1 MIKKVTSLSVAAATL
16 LTSVALGSIVP
27 AASADEVETR
37 KTPIMGWAS
46 WNAYHAD
53 INESII
59 LSQAQKIKEYGL
71 DKLGY
76 TYVNVDDG
84 WQYGRADDGL
94 ITIHPTRFPNGMK
107 YVADELHSM
116 GLKAGIY
123 TDAGKLT
130 CGYQAERQYENDD
143 VGLYGHDR
151 EDLERY
157 FSEWGYDFIKIDWC
171 GGQALGLSQET
182 RYTEIGQ
189 IINELETT
197 LGRDIVYNICCWR
210 FPGEWAVDVAD
221 SWRTGS
227 DITNNFTSILK
238 QLDNVKNLADYCGP
252 GHYNDLDMLQIGNG
266 MSYEEDKS
274 HFAMW
279 CMVSSPLL
287 LGMDLN
293 GISEETLS
301 IISNEELIAIDQ
313 DPACIQATVVNTYVG
328 GSVEAWA
335 RDLGSKNSG
344 TKAIALLNRSDE
356 EQTIVVSFEELGLK
370 NVSSI
375 RDLWSHTDIP
385 ANEQMSITIPAHGTA
400 VLKVSGENVEVK
412 GNSDEFVKVDDVTAT
427 TECKVEAR
435 PRAISFD
442 DIGNSDWCY
451 YTTSGVEK
459 KRNSTGEI
467 SVYTSALA
475 GDYTNAATRYS
486 WSDGTNKKKYATSE
500 GRTVPA
506 EENGYAI
513 VSTPCD
519 EKQRTLTVCVGSYS
533 CDFKIEFMI
542 GGKVVKEET
551 VKGQNGVKVSKLVTF
566 SYHSEQPTNAYVKWT
581 ALDTYGTNVGL
592 DLEGIGL
599 NVESAVDISTPT
611 VSYGKETYSVNI
623 KAAATEGATGSII
636 CAFKDTNG
644 KLVHF
649 TSLDVVEGYHAYNVE
664 YKDSSLYAG
673 TLYAYY
679 WDSTNN
685 SVSPYKSVDFNYT
698 SVRSS
703 GIGSMKAKELKDAGA
718 IFLDVRTPEEY
729 NKEHIDGAINLDYT
743 KVMTEAS
750 TVLPDKNAVIVVY
763 CSAAKRSVQA
773 VAELIDQGYTQVYN
787 LGSMQNFYEE
797 PTITFSK
804 DVCSVVTA
812 GETPSA
818 VYTANRF
825 DNPEIYFSYGKDS
838 TFADAVPEADFKI
851 PECSDYYITLKAY
864 LVYNGKSY
872 AETEKQFI
880 YWSDST
886 VISFASDMDWID
898 SSVGWGTIKRD
909 KSIDGGKLKLAGKTF
924 AKGIGTHATSDIV
937 IAIPEGAN
945 KFVSVAGVDDEVKG
959 AGSVIYSVYI
969 DGVLVGETSWMPG
982 YQYFV
987 FDIDI
992 PEGAKEIRLRAFEGS
1007 SISGNDSDHA
1017 DWAVAAFCKAEK

>member
-1 MIKKVTSLSVAAATL
+1 MLKKIVSLSLTAATL
-16 LTSVALGSIVP
+16 LSSVAIGCVS
-27 AASADEVETR
+27 ASADEVETR

-53 INESII
+53 ISESII
-59 LSQAQKIKEYGL
+59 FSQADRIKEYGL

-76 TYVNVDDG
+76 TYVNIDDG
-84 WQYGRADDGL
+84 WQYGRGDDGHV
-94 ITIHPTRFPNGMK
+94 TVHPTRFQNGMK
-107 YVADELHSM
+107 YVADTLHSM
-116 GLKAGIY
+116 GLNAGIY

-130 CGYQAERQYENDD
+130 CGYQAERQYENND
-143 VGLYGHDR
+143 VGLYGHDK

-157 FSEWGYDFIKIDWC
+157 FAEWGYDFIKIDWC
-171 GGQALGLSQET
+171 GGQALSLDQQT

-189 IINELETT
+189 IINKLEGR
-197 LGRDIVYNICCWR
+197 LGRDIIYNICCWR
-210 FPGEWAVDVAD
+210 FPGEWALDVAD

-238 QLDNVKNLADYCGP
+238 QLDNVKNLGKYCGP

-293 GISEETLS
+293 GISDETLS

-313 DPACIQATVVNTYVG
+313 DPACIQATVAKTLAG
-328 GSVEAWA
+328 GAVEAWTK
-335 RDLGSKNSG
+335 DLYSANSG

-356 EQTIVVSFEELGLK
+356 EQSIIVSFEELGLK
-370 NVSSI
+370 NVSSV
-375 RDLWSHTDIP
+375 RDLWSHTDLP
-385 ANEQMSITIPAHGTA
+385 ASEQISITIPTHGTA
-400 VLKVSGENVEVK
+400 VLKVVGENVEITTES
-412 GNSDEFVKVDDVTAT
+412 NDEFIKVDDVTAT
-427 TECKVEAR
+427 TECTVSAR

-442 DIGNSDWCY
+442 NIGNSDWLY
-451 YTTSGVEK
+451 YSTSGVEK
-459 KRNSTGEI
+459 KINSTGEI
-467 SVYTSALA
+467 KVFTSALA

-486 WSDGTNKKKYATSE
+486 WTDGTNRKNYATSE

-506 EENGYAI
+506 EDNGYAI

-519 EKQRTLTVCVGSYS
+519 EKQRTLTVSVGAYS
-533 CDFKIEFMI
+533 TDFKIEFMI
-542 GGKVVKEET
+542 GGKVVKEEI

-566 SYHSEQPTNAYVKWT
+566 TYTSKTPTNAYVKWT
-581 ALDTYGTNVGL
+581 AVKTHGSNVGL

-599 NVESAVDISTPT
+599 NVESDVDIAEPT
-611 VSYGKETYSVNI
+611 ISYGKGVYNVTIN
-623 KAAATEGATGSII
+623 AAAKKGTVGSII
-636 CAFKDTNG
+636 CAFKDTTG

-649 TSLDVVEGYHAYNVE
+649 ASLDVVDGYHAYKIE
-664 YKDSSLYAG
+664 YIDNKLYAG
-673 TLYAYY
+673 RLYAYY
-679 WDSTNN
+679 WDSANN
-685 SVSPYKSVDFNYT
+685 SISPFKTVDFNF
-698 SVRSS
+698 SAARSNE
-703 GIGSMKAKELKDAGA
+703 IGSMKAHNLKDTGA

-729 NKEHIDGAINLDYT
+729 AKEHIDGAINLEHT
-743 KVMTEAS
+743 KVLTEAS
-750 TVLPDKNAVIVVY
+750 TVLPDKNKPIVVY

-773 VAELIDQGYTQVYN
+773 VSELLDQGYTEVYN
-787 LGSMQNFYEE
+787 LGSMQNFYEK
-797 PTITFSK
+797 PTVTFSK

-818 VYTANRF
+818 VYTANRY
-825 DNPEIYFSYGKDS
+825 DTPEVYFSYGKGS
-838 TFADAVPEADFKI
+838 SFADAVPEKDFKI
-851 PECSDYYITLKAY
+851 PEGKDYYITLKAY
-864 LVYNGKSY
+864 LVYNGKCY

-880 YWSDST
+880 YWSEET
-886 VISFASDMDWID
+886 VISFASDMEFV
-898 SSVGWGTIKRD
+898 SSTVGWGSIKKD
-909 KSIDGGKLKLAGKTF
+909 KSTDGGKLRLAGKTF
-924 AKGIGTHATSDIV
+924 SKGIGTHATSDIV
-937 IAIPEGAN
+937 ITIPEGAN

-959 AGSVIYSVYI
+959 SGSVIFSIYI
-969 DGVLVGETSWMPG
+969 DGVLAGETSWMPG

-992 PEGAKEIRLRAFEGS
+992 PEGAKEIKLRAFEGS

-1017 DWAVAAFCKAEK
+1017 DWAVAAFCKVEK